1 MVYHNKPGQLGQVL
15 REGEGGRVRDGR
27 IREEPGR
34 EGDKGWCRKRISH
47 TDKNEDFLYKRQDN
61 SVNPIS
67 YSFMSFNISINH
79 KVRPLS
85 SSALV
90 LYLYIASL

>member
-47 TDKNEDFLYKRQDN
+47 TDKNEDFLYKRQ
-61 SVNPIS
+61 VNP
-67 YSFMSFNISINH
+67 
-79 KVRPLS
+79 S
-85 SSALV
+85 S
-90 LYLYIASL
+90 